1 MQSKGG
7 NLGGCQSKDNFGDVE
22 IIDLDSGDA
31 DVEIIDAPGSSHQG
45 SKFVRKEATSSPNCV
60 ISIDDDDD
68 DDESGTD
75 SHAETSGSQYGRPRN
90 RYGLDFTSETES
102 FATGTSGSKDSSG
115 VGFSEGEG
123 SDCEIL
129 DDSSGSIRQEWERAH
144 SRKTTPPD
152 RVETTPRENV
162 ERPPNKSFEDSFN
175 DCFGD
180 CSSLRNKFGL
190 HGDGGACSVPNADSI
205 ENPSKERVSSKG
217 KQYGS
222 FVPGMFQEEI
232 RERVFPYFS
241 FKRCSYRKGKSVFS
255 DNGVRAPE
263 KMVVEEEIAKEA
275 DNGGRFPEKMEVE
288 DNISKEADICG
299 RSLEKMNVEE
309 ENVKEASFGIANR
322 MNDEKEKEECKPSR
336 DVESSLMQNSDTT
349 SEANKHCDKIGE
361 ESALL
366 CMHEANTEA
375 EHDECLLGERE
386 KHKMSDEYQRAAEV
400 EQASR
405 QEQLR
410 IQAEEVQRL
419 KKRKRAETLR
429 ILDMEKRQKQR
440 LEEMRQNQ
448 KKNEETL
455 SLKEK
460 LRAEVRKDLERM
472 EKRYTDMASILR
484 SLGIPV
490 GGGLVPMPNQVKS
503 AYKQA
508 LLKFHPDRVQSSDV
522 HQQVKAEETFK
533 FISLLKEK
541 LLPAI

>member
-1 MQSKGG
+1 MSRGKLQQNMQSKSG
-7 NLGGCQSKDNFGDVE
+7 NLGGCQSRDNFGDVE

-75 SHAETSGSQYGRPRN
+75 SHAETSGCRYSRPRN

-102 FATGTSGSKDSSG
+102 FATGSSGSKDSSG

-152 RVETTPRENV
+152 KVETTPCGNV
-162 ERPPNKSFEDSFN
+162 EHRSNKSFEDRFN

-180 CSSLRNKFGL
+180 CSSSRNKFGL
-190 HGDGGACSVPNADSI
+190 HGDGGACSAPNADSS
-205 ENPSKERVSSKG
+205 ENPSKEKVSSKG

-232 RERVFPYFS
+232 RERVFPCFS

-263 KMVVEEEIAKEA
+263 KMVVEEEIAKEPDNGVRAPEKTVEEEIAKEPENGVRSPEEVKENISEEA
-275 DNGGRFPEKMEVE
+275 DN
-288 DNISKEADICG
+288 CG
-299 RSLEKMNVEE
+299 RSPEKMNVDE
-309 ENVKEASFGIANR
+309 ENVEEASFGIANR
-322 MNDEKEKEECKPSR
+322 MNDEKVKEKCKPSR
-336 DVESSLMQNSDTT
+336 DVESSLMQNSAMS
-349 SEANKHCDKIGE
+349 SEASKHCEKIGE

-366 CMHEANTEA
+366 CVHEGNTEP
-375 EHDECLLGERE
+375 ELDECLLGERE
-386 KHKMSDEYQRAAEV
+386 KHKKSDEYRRAAEV

-410 IQAEEVQRL
+410 IQVGV
-419 KKRKRAETLR
+419 
-429 ILDMEKRQKQR
+429 ILGHRF
-440 LEEMRQNQ
+440 N
-448 KKNEETL
+448 
-455 SLKEK
+455 
-460 LRAEVRKDLERM
+460 
-472 EKRYTDMASILR
+472 
-484 SLGIPV
+484 
-490 GGGLVPMPNQVKS
+490 
-503 AYKQA
+503 
-508 LLKFHPDRVQSSDV
+508 
-522 HQQVKAEETFK
+522 
-533 FISLLKEK
+533 K
-541 LLPAI
+541 LLT

>member
-1 MQSKGG
+1 MSRGKLQQNMQSKSG
-7 NLGGCQSKDNFGDVE
+7 NLGGCQSRDNFGDVE

-75 SHAETSGSQYGRPRN
+75 SHTETSGCQYGRPRN

-152 RVETTPRENV
+152 RVETTPCENV
-162 ERPPNKSFEDSFN
+162 ECCSNKSFEDRFN
-175 DCFGD
+175 DCFG
-180 CSSLRNKFGL
+180 SSLRNKFGL
-190 HGDGGACSVPNADSI
+190 HGDSGACSAPNAVLS
-205 ENPSKERVSSKG
+205 ENPSKEKVSSKG

-241 FKRCSYRKGKSVFS
+241 IKRCSYRKGKSLFS

-263 KMVVEEEIAKEA
+263 KMVVEEEIAKEP
-275 DNGGRFPEKMEVE
+275 DNGVRSPEEVKE
-288 DNISKEADICG
+288 NISEEANNCG
-299 RSLEKMNVEE
+299 RPLEKMNVEK
-309 ENVKEASFGIANR
+309 ENAKEASFGIANR
-322 MNDEKEKEECKPSR
+322 MNDETVKEKCKPR
-336 DVESSLMQNSDTT
+336 DVEFSLMQNSAMA
-349 SEANKHCDKIGE
+349 SEANKHCEKIGE

-366 CMHEANTEA
+366 CVHEANTEP

-386 KHKMSDEYQRAAEV
+386 KHKKSDEYKRAAEV

-410 IQAEEVQRL
+410 IQVG
-419 KKRKRAETLR
+419 
-429 ILDMEKRQKQR
+429 I
-440 LEEMRQNQ
+440 
-448 KKNEETL
+448 
-455 SLKEK
+455 
-460 LRAEVRKDLERM
+460 V
-472 EKRYTDMASILR
+472 
-484 SLGIPV
+484 LGH
-490 GGGLVPMPNQVKS
+490 GFN
-503 AYKQA
+503 
-508 LLKFHPDRVQSSDV
+508 
-522 HQQVKAEETFK
+522 
-533 FISLLKEK
+533 K
-541 LLPAI
+541 LLT